1 MSKQIT
7 LRLPDELHERLKA
20 AAEHDHRSLHAQVLV
35 YAERG
40 LDEEEAAQAGSR
52 KGEQR

>member
-20 AAEHDHRSLHAQVLV
+20 AAGHDHRSLHAQVLV
-35 YAERG
+35 YVERG
-40 LDEEEAAQAGSR
+40 LDQDQE
-52 KGEQR
+52 EQRRAG

>member
-40 LDEEEAAQAGSR
+40 LDQDQD
-52 KGEQR
+52 EQRKAG